1 MLSKKVVGERE
12 MDNDENLNHS
22 AGNKRI
28 LFRPSSI
35 IFRPSWTAR
44 LTSKGQVMIEF
55 TFCMII
61 VFLMMY
67 AVLMVFRWT
76 GRDPGRRQ
84 KAHEDLLRSTGG
96 GGGNP
101 QPSIAP
107 YFYTPEPMKAVWNG
121 D

>member
-1 MLSKKVVGERE
+1 MLSKS
-12 MDNDENLNHS
+12 ENLNHS